1 MSSFPERHCVNV
13 SVNMDGNVNYDDYKK
28 PPMAYTVIIIVC
40 GGDQCS
46 WSSWVNIAHEFTST
60 RTYIQAFV

>member
-28 PPMAYTVIIIVC
+28 PQMA
-40 GGDQCS
+40 
-46 WSSWVNIAHEFTST
+46 
-60 RTYIQAFV
+60 

>member
-40 GGDQCS
+40 GGTN
-46 WSSWVNIAHEFTST
+46 V
-60 RTYIQAFV
+60 RGVRG